1 MKIVEQNLLTLFRAM
16 PKTSQMW
23 LIAKA
28 VEMADDLQENAISCD
43 GEDVLH

>member
-1 MKIVEQNLLTLFRAM
+1 MKTVEQNLLMLFRAM

-28 VEMADDLQENAISCD
+28 VEMADDLSETVITNGD
-43 GEDVLH
+43 EGVLH